1 MNMEN
6 ATKNWEQMTYP
17 FFNIKLN
24 YALGALDPFIDEK
37 TMRIH
42 YGEILEN
49 YINNL
54 NNALEQRVDLQNLAL
69 NELIDFA
76 TKNQDNDLLQLA
88 SGVYSHFFYLTE
100 LRPATGQIVIGITP
114 QATQQITNTFGGW
127 KNFKEKFTESAL
139 KVFGSGYTWLL
150 RNDQKELEIRNTAYQ
165 NIPQDGTPIL
175 CLDVWEHAYF
185 LKYQDK
191 RQSYIDAFWNN
202 VDWVKF
208 SEKI

>member
-1 MNMEN
+1 MDMEN

-24 YALGALDPFIDEK
+24 YNLGALSPFIDEK
-37 TMRIH
+37 TMRVH
-42 YGEILEN
+42 YGEILQN
-49 YINNL
+49 YISNL
-54 NNALEQRVDLQNLAL
+54 NNILEQRLDLQKFTLS
-69 NELIDFA
+69 ELIDYA
-76 TKNQDNDLLQLA
+76 TKNQEQDLLRYA
-88 SGVYSHFFYLTE
+88 GGVYNHFFYFTE

-139 KVFGSGYTWLL
+139 SVFGSGYTWLI
-150 RNDQKELEIRNTAYQ
+150 RNDQKELEIRNTSNQ
-165 NIPQDGTPIL
+165 RVPLDGTPIL

-185 LKYQDK
+185 LKYLDK
-191 RQSYIDAFWNN
+191 RQGYIDAFWNN

-208 SEKI
+208 SERI